1 LKLGPAIKPDHTVQ
15 TGVGIQ
21 QAMHAQVDI
30 DLLLTSD
37 SVAEAFKETKERDR
51 IAEERALA

>member
-1 LKLGPAIKPDHTVQ
+1 
-15 TGVGIQ
+15 
-21 QAMHAQVDI
+21 MHAQVDI